1 MRDIGKNIRDL
12 RLQAGWNQDQ
22 LAERLYV
29 TRQTV
34 SNYENGRTRPDVDQ
48 ILRIAEVFGT
58 DANAV
63 LYGPP
68 ERADRRR
75 DYVRAGI
82 DLALTAAL
90 WGCYHLLAVQ
100 AQAIQAAHF
109 NPLYTAL
116 LGCVVR
122 PLLLLLTGWTLTQ
135 LLLLFV
141 TVKLPQKPW
150 VRRTRWVLAAVA
162 LMAVLMPAVI
172 WTLVR
177 FSGALSGPVVAKY
190 WRLLYTLLL
199 LNAKNPYLC
208 PLLGAALRLLHQP
221 NDRHRKDEDTAPAEQ
236 A

>member
-12 RLQAGWNQDQ
+12 RLRAGLNQDQ

-48 ILRIAEVFGT
+48 ILRIAEIFGT

-68 ERADRRR
+68 EITDRRR
-75 DYVRAGI
+75 DYVRAAAG
-82 DLALTAAL
+82 LVLTAAL
-90 WGCYHLLAVQ
+90 WAAYRCLLVPLAKD
-100 AQAIQAAHF
+100 AQAFRYDPAFAM
-109 NPLYTAL
+109 L
-116 LGCVVR
+116 LGSAVR
-122 PLLLLLTGWTLTQ
+122 PPLLMLTGWTLTQ

-150 VRRTRWVLAAVA
+150 VRRTRWALLAVS
-162 LMAVLMPAVI
+162 LVAVLIPAA
-172 WTLVR
+172 TCGLVR
-177 FSGALSGPVVAKY
+177 FAGSLSSPGT

-199 LNAKNPYLC
+199 LNNKKPYLY
-208 PLLGAALRLLHQP
+208 PLLGAALRLLGRP
-221 NDRHRKDEDTAPAEQ
+221 KDRHRGDEGPAPA